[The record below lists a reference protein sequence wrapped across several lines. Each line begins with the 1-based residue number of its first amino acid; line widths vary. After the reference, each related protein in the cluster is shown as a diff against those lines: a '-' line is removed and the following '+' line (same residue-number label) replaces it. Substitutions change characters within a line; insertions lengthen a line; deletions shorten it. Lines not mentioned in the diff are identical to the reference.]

1 VKAVRTKNRSRA
13 AAATLAPKAAAGRS
27 GDVASAPGWLRFA
40 PVFIAL
46 AVAAVYATTVGF
58 NFIGFDDREILKQHY
73 FIIGDLSKIKLAFT
87 TDAFLATNGSF
98 YRPLQTV
105 SFMLD
110 AFVGGPKP
118 FIYHLTNLLLHIA
131 SSLCVFWLLLT
142 LGYQRR
148 LSLLLALVFALH
160 PMFVPMV
167 AWVPTR
173 GDLLLTIFFI
183 VAFILFIKSLRANR
197 PALVLWHGITFF
209 LALLSKETA
218 VAVPPLCLLYYYF
231 EFRKT
236 RARKLIKPYFAV
248 WLVAGAVWY
257 YLHSAL
263 HVVGDNSV
271 GLTALIQ
278 NLRIM
283 PELLGK
289 FFVPVRFQ
297 LAPLFTF
304 LDTAI
309 GVIAAALLA
318 WLIACMGAWTDRKV
332 QVGLLW
338 AILCILPVMIFRNS
352 DAKYIFDYLYHRA
365 YLPSIGLIIVLAE
378 LLKRL
383 SLRNEKYFRPIAV
396 GAALFLL
403 YCGMAAFHELGF
415 YRDAPTFF
423 TEAIARTPRNALC
436 YNNRGTYYGNELHDQ
451 EAALKDFNKAVE
463 LNPKY
468 MVAIA
473 NRGVT
478 RGTLGQKEEAIAD
491 LQRAL
496 AINPNSPNPDFILR
510 IADLRYLLNDFIG
523 SIADYNRLLAM
534 DKMYPRI
541 YSKRAGSEAMLGQSE
556 EALRDAD
563 KALEVDPKD
572 EEAYNSRGLAN
583 RLLGRLDEAANDF
596 SLAILIKE
604 DYSRP
609 YNNRGTVY
617 LAQGQ
622 PERAI
627 EDFSKAIELDS
638 HFADAYSNRG
648 AVEHQLGRDE
658 AALKDLDEALRL
670 NPNFADAYQN
680 RGVVKNVLKL
690 FPEALAD
697 FDQALKLS
705 AGKNNGA
712 IYVGRGI
719 SKLYLGD
726 NAGACEDW
734 RTASVRG
741 ATNAAELIAEYCAKN
756 AAGDKLKPKTQ
767 MRMRLRRST
776 GYDIF
781 DPRCKE
787 QKDVS

>member
-1 VKAVRTKNRSRA
+1 MKRNSRP
-13 AAATLAPKAAAGRS
+13 AATISPRKATRIASPRQAAPTPR
-27 GDVASAPGWLRFA
+27 WLRFA
-40 PVFIAL
+40 PLVI
-46 AVAAVYATTVGF
+46 AVAVVAVYATAPSLK
-58 NFIGFDDREILKQHY
+58 FIGFDDNEILKQHY
-73 FIIGDLSKIKLAFT
+73 FIIGDISKIKLAFT
-87 TDAFLATNGSF
+87 TDAFLGTNGTF

-105 SFMLD
+105 SFMFD
-110 AFVGGPKP
+110 ALIGGPKP
-118 FIYHLTNLLLHIA
+118 FIYHLTNLFLHIVA
-131 SSLCVFWLLLT
+131 SLCVFWLLFT
-142 LGYQRR
+142 LGYQRL
-148 LSLLLALVFALH
+148 LSLLLALLFALQ

-173 GDLLLTIFFI
+173 GDLLLTIFVI
-183 VAFILFIKSLRANR
+183 ISFILFLKSFRANR
-197 PALVLWHGITFF
+197 PGLVPWHGITFF

-218 VAVPPLCLLYYYF
+218 VALPPLCLFYYYF
-231 EFRKT
+231 EFRKAP
-236 RARKLIKPYFAV
+236 ARKLIKGYFAL
-248 WLVAGAVWY
+248 WLIAGAVWY

-263 HVVGDNSV
+263 RMVGENSV

-289 FFVPVRFQ
+289 FFVPVHFQ

-309 GVIAAALLA
+309 GVVAAALLT
-318 WLIACMGAWTDRKV
+318 WLISRMGAWTDRKV
-332 QVGLLW
+332 QLGLLW
-338 AILCILPVMIFRNS
+338 ALLCLIPVMIYRNS
-352 DAKYIFDYLYHRA
+352 DAQYIFDYLYHRA

-378 LLKRL
+378 LLSRL
-383 SLRNEKYFRPIAV
+383 NLRREKYFHRVAV
-396 GAALFLL
+396 GAALLLL
-403 YCGMAAFHELGF
+403 YCGIASFHEVKF

-436 YNNRGTYYGNELHDQ
+436 YNNRGTYYGNELHDH
-451 EAALKDFNKAVE
+451 EAALKDYNKAVE

-468 MVAIA
+468 IVAIA

-478 RGTLGQKEEAIAD
+478 RGSLGQKEEAIAD

-510 IADLRYLLNDFIG
+510 IADLRYLLNDFNG

-541 YSKRAGSEAMLGQSE
+541 YSKRAGSEAMLGQAE
-556 EALRDAD
+556 DALRDAD
-563 KALEVDPKD
+563 KALQIDPKD

-583 RLLGRLDEAANDF
+583 RLLGKLNDSVNDF
-596 SLAILIKE
+596 SLAIHIKD

-627 EDFSKAIELDS
+627 ADFSKAIELDS
-638 HFADAYSNRG
+638 HYADPYSNRG
-648 AVEHQLGRDE
+648 AVEHQLDRNE
-658 AALKDLDEALRL
+658 AALKDLDTALRL
-670 NPNFADAYQN
+670 NPNSGDAYQN
-680 RGVVKNVLKL
+680 RGVVKNVLKQ

-697 FDQALKLS
+697 FNQALKLN
-705 AGKNNGA
+705 AGKNNAG

-726 NAGACEDW
+726 KTGACEDW
-734 RTASVRG
+734 RTASAGGV
-741 ATNAAELIAEYCAKN
+741 NDAAELITEYCKN
-756 AAGDKLKPKTQ
+756 
-767 MRMRLRRST
+767 
-776 GYDIF
+776 
-781 DPRCKE
+781 
-787 QKDVS
+787 

>member
-1 VKAVRTKNRSRA
+1 MKRVSRA
-13 AAATLAPKAAAGRS
+13 AATTSPRKATRVAVPHRAAPIPR
-27 GDVASAPGWLRFA
+27 WLRFS
-40 PVFIAL
+40 PLFIAL
-46 AVAAVYATTVGF
+46 VVAAVYATVPSF
-58 NFIGFDDREILKQHY
+58 KFIGFDDNEILKQHY
-73 FIIGDLSKIKLAFT
+73 FIIGNISKIKLAFT
-87 TDAFLATNGSF
+87 TDAFLGSNGTF
-98 YRPLQTV
+98 YRPLQTI

-110 AFVGGPKP
+110 ALVGGPKP
-118 FIYHLTNLLLHIA
+118 FIYHLTNLLLHSV

-142 LGYQRR
+142 LGYQR
-148 LSLLLALVFALH
+148 LVSLLLALLFALH

-173 GDLLLTIFFI
+173 GDLLLTIFVI
-183 VAFILFIKSLRANR
+183 ISFILFIKSFREKR
-197 PALVLWHGITFF
+197 PVLVLWHGIIFF
-209 LALLSKETA
+209 LALLAKETA
-218 VAVPPLCLLYYYF
+218 VAVPPLCLFYYYL

-236 RARKLIKPYFAV
+236 PARKLIKGYFVA

-271 GLTALIQ
+271 GLAALIQ

-297 LAPLFTF
+297 LAPLFSSI
-304 LDTAI
+304 DTAI
-309 GVIAAALLA
+309 GVGVAALLA
-318 WLIACMGAWTDRKV
+318 WLILRMGAWTDRKV
-332 QVGLLW
+332 QLGLVW
-338 AILCILPVMIFRNS
+338 ALLCILPVMIYRNS
-352 DAKYIFDYLYHRA
+352 DAQYIFDYLYHRA
-365 YLPSIGLIIVLAE
+365 YLPSIGLVIVLAE
-378 LLKRL
+378 LLRRL
-383 SLRNEKYFRPIAV
+383 SLRNERYFQRIAI
-396 GAALFLL
+396 GAVPFLA
-403 YCGMAAFHELGF
+403 YCAIASFYELRF

-436 YNNRGTYYGNELHDQ
+436 HNNRGTYYGNELHDS

-478 RGTLGQKEEAIAD
+478 RGSLGQKEEAIAD

-496 AINPNSPNPDFILR
+496 DINPNSPNPDFILR
-510 IADLRYLLNDFIG
+510 IADLRYVLNDFTG

-541 YSKRAGSEAMLGQSE
+541 YSKRAGSEAMLSQAE
-556 EALRDAD
+556 DALRDAD
-563 KALEVDPKD
+563 KALEIDPKD

-583 RLLGRLDEAANDF
+583 RLLGRMDEAKNDF
-596 SLAILIKE
+596 SLAIHTKE

-627 EDFSKAIELDS
+627 EDFSKAIQLDS

-648 AVEHQLGRDE
+648 SVEHQMGRDE
-658 AALKDLDEALRL
+658 AALTDLDAALRL
-670 NPNFADAYQN
+670 NPNSADAYQN
-680 RGVVKNVLKL
+680 RGVIKNVLKL
-690 FPEALAD
+690 FSEALAD
-697 FDQALKLS
+697 FNQALKL
-705 AGKNNGA
+705 KPDNGA
-712 IYVGRGI
+712 VHLGRGI
-719 SKLYLGD
+719 SKFYLGD
-726 NAGACEDW
+726 KTGACEDW
-734 RTASVRG
+734 RTASARG
-741 ATNAAELIAEYCAKN
+741 AINAAELITEYC
-756 AAGDKLKPKTQ
+756 
-767 MRMRLRRST
+767 
-776 GYDIF
+776 
-781 DPRCKE
+781 KE
-787 QKDVS
+787 